1 MKLYCIISTTDG
13 LSVTPYETID
23 QAVKEWLN
31 GMEECPAKERL
42 SMEYGAKG
50 AQACLDEAKEMDY
63 EDTEYLWRDGE
74 ERVEELDLDFAVSL
88 DEHERKVDRLEGQ
101 VQDLREE
108 LPSDEHKA
116 ILEALDDAKYNGQP
130 GILKHLSATTNA
142 IADEYGYTSPEYAAI
157 CAITNAIAQ

>member
-1 MKLYCIISTTDG
+1 MKLYYAINPIDG
-13 LSVTPYETID
+13 VAFYETSQ
-23 QAVKEWLN
+23 QAPHPH
-31 GMEECPAKERL
+31 MEADIPWAVNVEDRELQDLR
-42 SMEYGAKG
+42 
-50 AQACLDEAKEMDY
+50 Y
-63 EDTEYLWRDGE
+63 EN
-74 ERVEELDLDFAVSL
+74 
-88 DEHERKVDRLEGQ
+88 DRLEME
-101 VQDLREE
+101 VIELREE

>member
-1 MKLYCIISTTDG
+1 MKLYCITSTTDG
-13 LSVTPYETID
+13 LSVTPYKTLD
-23 QAVKEWLN
+23 QAVKDWLN

-42 SMEYGAKG
+42 SMEYGANG

-88 DEHERKVDRLEGQ
+88 YEHERKADRLECE
-101 VQDLREE
+101 VQDLKDE
-108 LPSDEHKA
+108 LPSDEQKA
-116 ILEALDDAKYNGQP
+116 ILEAIDSAKYNGQP
-130 GILKHLSATTNA
+130 GILKHLSLTANA
-142 IADEYGYTSPEYAAI
+142 ISDEYGYTSPEYAAI